1 MVMGGAVRGGNIF
14 GNRDQGFYPEMQN
27 LSAIDTGQGRLVPGV
42 AVDEMARD
50 LLTWF
55 GVKASDMDYVLPG
68 FTGRFGGRPSLNIM
82 GDPMPIP
89 TPTPP
94 VVTPPVV
101 TPPAATPTP
110 SSSASSGGG
119 GGSLGAWTFAAAGAM
134 VALKKI
140 SERKKAKAAAAA
152 AGTET

>member
-1 MVMGGAVRGGNIF
+1 
-14 GNRDQGFYPEMQN
+14 MQN

-55 GVKASDMDYVLPG
+55 GVSASDMDYVLPS
-68 FTGRFGGRPSLNIM
+68 FTSRFGGRPSLDIM
-82 GDPMPIP
+82 GDPAPT

-94 VVTPPVV
+94 VTTPPVV
-101 TPPAATPTP
+101 TPPAPTTPSTPT
-110 SSSASSGGG
+110 SSGGGG
-119 GGSLGAWTFAAAGAM
+119 GGSLGGWTFAAAGAL

-140 SERKKAKAAAAA
+140 ADRKNKVAAVASGPKA
-152 AGTET
+152 